1 MFETQFLLEQGHFCI
16 NLIAAFGFFAT
27 SWLYFDAWLNKK
39 IPRESIKFLGF
50 LFLSFSF
57 IAQATFIEQT
67 LLQEPLLGVD
77 TVLFLTSIFRLLGY
91 ILLVV
96 GLILDPLQPK
106 PSVSGLQ
113 PETFT
118 KTSLFIPLGFS
129 LSVAAPLFFPVF
141 CLGIGFLYLRRAKI
155 GLEAH
160 LKPISF
166 VFFILAFSEFL
177 SLASLFRNIQNPE
190 IANLVSPFGPFWL
203 GEHLILF
210 LTALFLAW
218 WVFKYLLK
226 RIQVQLFMVFIVS
239 TVAIFLLTTV
249 TFSFL
254 LMRSL
259 ENDALGSL
267 QTDASIFEYAI
278 SGKKGETLSDAQLVA
293 QNPEVQK
300 AASEGDRPKLKEQAA
315 AILLTK
321 KKDFLVI
328 VSQTG
333 EVLAR
338 GEDWERIGDS
348 LSGDLLVKRALSG
361 EGLSSIVTKEGVLAP
376 EVSIRSAAP
385 IKVGE
390 SVLGAVV
397 VGVLIDNAFV
407 DGVKEA
413 TKLDVSIYG
422 QNIRSATTFVSP
434 DGKSRWVGLAE
445 ETPAI
450 KKAVFDERRQYRGS
464 VSILNNSYLAA
475 FAPLEDIDNNVVG
488 MLFVG
493 KPQVS
498 VLQSAGRAIELT
510 FIVAALLM
518 VLSVIPAYLMSRY
531 IAYQIK

>member
-1 MFETQFLLEQGHFCI
+1 MLESQFLLEQGHFCV
-16 NLIAAFGFFAT
+16 NLITAFVFFAT

-50 LFLSFSF
+50 LLLSFSF
-57 IAQATFIEQT
+57 VAQATFIEQT
-67 LLQEPLLGVD
+67 LLQEPLFGVD
-77 TVLFLTSIFRLLGY
+77 TVLFLTSFFRLLGY
-91 ILLVV
+91 IFLVV
-96 GLILDPLQPK
+96 GLFLDPLQAK
-106 PSVSGLQ
+106 PTVPGFQ
-113 PETFT
+113 PEAFS
-118 KTSLFIPLGFS
+118 KAILLIPLGFS

-141 CLGIGFLYLRRAKI
+141 CLGIGFLYLRRATI
-155 GLEAH
+155 GFEAH
-160 LKPISF
+160 LKPTSF

-177 SLASLFRNIQNPE
+177 SLASLFRNTQNPE
-190 IANLVSPFGPFWL
+190 MANLVSPFGSFWIL
-203 GEHLILF
+203 EHLVLF
-210 LTALFLAW
+210 LTALLLGW

-239 TVAIFLLTTV
+239 TMAIFLLTTV

-259 ENDALGSL
+259 ENDVLNHL

-278 SGKKGETLSDAQLVA
+278 AGKKGETLSDAQLVA

-300 AASEGDRPKLKEQAA
+300 AISEGDRPKLKEQAIT
-315 AILLTK
+315 ILLTK

-338 GEDWERIGDS
+338 GEDWERVGDS
-348 LSGDLLVKRALSG
+348 LSDDSLVKRALAGGS
-361 EGLSSIVTKEGVLAP
+361 LSSVVNKEAVLAP

-390 SVLGAVV
+390 NVSGAVV
-397 VGVLIDNAFV
+397 VGVVIDNAFV

-413 TKLDVSIYG
+413 TKLDVSIYA
-422 QNIRSATTFVSP
+422 NNLRSATTFISP
-434 DGKSRWVGLAE
+434 DGKSRWVGIAE
-445 ETPAI
+445 ETPVI
-450 KKAVFDERRQYRGS
+450 KKAVFNERRQYRGS
-464 VSILNNSYLAA
+464 VSILNSSYLAA
-475 FAPLEDIDNNVVG
+475 FAPLTDIDNNVVG

-518 VLSVIPAYLMSRY
+518 VLSIIPAYLMSKY